1 MSAARRQRGFA
12 LVAAIFLLVVL
23 AAGALVLVRVVAA
36 QQGTVALS
44 LQQARAYHAARS
56 GIAWATARVF
66 DLGDCPPATT
76 LSLTEGGLTGFD
88 VDVTCTAT
96 QHVEAGETIP
106 VYRLEAV
113 SRYGVPGAPGHV
125 RRRIGATVVDD
136 A

>member
-1 MSAARRQRGFA
+1 MRAPRRRSGFA

-23 AAGALVLVRVVAA
+23 AAGALVLARLVAA
-36 QQGTVALS
+36 QRGTVALS

-66 DLGDCPPATT
+66 DLGACPPSTT
-76 LSLTEGGLTGFD
+76 LSLVEGGLTGFA

-96 QHVEAGETIP
+96 QHVEAGRSIP

-113 SRYGVPGAPGHV
+113 SRYGAPGDPEHV